1 MQRAAR
7 AKRGDPGA
15 LPRTTRT
22 RAGCGNGLG
31 GVTLH
36 AHAPGENLTGN
47 TITGNVIGTNN
58 LDPDHDFGPPF
69 DDGQTTG
76 VVIISASRLTITI
89 TRNVIFNNVI
99 GIYLAQVP
107 PAAITAIITANRF
120 FRVAIHDKIVS

>member
-47 TITGNVIGTNN
+47 TITANVIGTNN

-76 VVIISASRLTITI
+76 VVIISASSITITI
-89 TRNVIFNNVI
+89 THNVIFNNAI

-120 FRVAIHDKIVS
+120 FRVAIHVKIVS